1 MTESSLPIT
10 LLTASWNSGLTIGE
24 TLRSVAR
31 QSYPAIE
38 HIIIDG
44 ASRDDTLAV
53 VEREGEHVARILSE
67 PDKGIYDAYNKG
79 ISLAS
84 HDIIGF
90 INSDDFYVHKDV
102 ISEVMAAFSADP
114 DLEAVH
120 ADLVYVDYY
129 NTNRVVRHW
138 KSRNFDEISIKRG
151 FIPAHPTV
159 FLRRSVYN
167 KVGLFNTDFRLAADY
182 EFLLR
187 VFHVYRVKSLYLPRI
202 WVRMRVG
209 GATGGGLASIKSQ
222 NNEIRR
228 AQAHYGISY
237 PAGKFYLWK
246 AADRIMQRLRRR
258 FVDIPPADWCQ

>member
-1 MTESSLPIT
+1 MTDKITPIT
-10 LLTASWNSGLTIGE
+10 LLTASWNSSSTIGN

-44 ASRDDTLAV
+44 ASQDETLAV
-53 VEREGEHVARILSE
+53 IKRDGSHVARVVSE

-79 ISLAS
+79 IGLAS

-90 INSDDFYVHKDV
+90 INSDDFYAHKDV
-102 ISEVMAAFSADP
+102 ISEVMSAFSSDP

-120 ADLVYVDYY
+120 ADLVYVDISD
-129 NTNRVVRHW
+129 TNRIIRHW
-138 KSRNFDEISIKRG
+138 KSRTCSNKTITRG

-159 FLRRSVYN
+159 FLRRSVYE
-167 KVGLFNTDFRLAADY
+167 KAGSFNTDFRLAADY
-182 EFLLR
+182 DFLLR
-187 VFHVYRVKSLYLPRI
+187 VFHLHRVKSLYLPRI

-209 GATGGGLASIKSQ
+209 GATGGSIASIKLQ
-222 NNEIRR
+222 NDEIRR
-228 AQAHYGISY
+228 AQARYGINY
-237 PAGKFYLWK
+237 PLAKFYLWK
-246 AADRIMQRLRRR
+246 VTDRIMQRARRR

>member
-1 MTESSLPIT
+1 MTKNTLPIT
-10 LLTASWNSGLTIGE
+10 LLTASWNSSSTIGD
-24 TLRSVAR
+24 TLRSVAK

-53 VEREGEHVARILSE
+53 IEREGKHVARVVSE

-79 ISLAS
+79 IGLAS

-90 INSDDFYVHKDV
+90 INSDDFYAHKDV

-120 ADLVYVDYY
+120 ADLVYVDSADS
-129 NTNRVVRHW
+129 NRIVRHW
-138 KSRNFDEISIKRG
+138 KSRKCNERTITRG

-159 FLRRSVYN
+159 FLRRSVYD
-167 KVGLFNTDFRLAADY
+167 KVGTFNTDFRLAADY
-182 EFLLR
+182 DFLLR
-187 VFHVYRVKSLYLPRI
+187 VFHLHRVKSLYLPRI

-209 GATGGGLASIKSQ
+209 GATGGSIASIKLQ
-222 NNEIRR
+222 NDEIRR
-228 AQAHYGISY
+228 AQERYGVNY
-237 PAGKFYLWK
+237 PIAKFYFWK
-246 AADRIMQRLRRR
+246 VTDRIMQRLRRG
-258 FVDIPPADWCQ
+258 FVDVPPASWCQ